1 MAPTVIGIDDIW
13 DRYIDTAELIN
24 YRGSSVKINA
34 GIVIEFDAIEVF
46 ESMNRFVYTI
56 EAGVSELVE
65 FAIHGERDVK
75 IARGVQNEDFMFF
88 GIEDHDEINIRAGSK
103 RQSVVAIVDT
113 ADIDRERRVERVIF
127 SDLNWFWRNSK
138 FNILQNME
146 FGEDFLVI
154 LFERFKI
161 GLTYQHGF

>member
-13 DRYIDTAELIN
+13 DRDINATKLIN
-24 YRGSSVKINA
+24 YRRSSVKINA
-34 GIVIEFDAIEVF
+34 GIVIKFDAIEVF
-46 ESMNRFVYTI
+46 ESVNRFVYTI

-65 FAIHGERDVK
+65 LAVHGERNIK

-103 RQSVVAIVDT
+103 RQSVVAVVDA

-127 SDLNWFWRNSK
+127 GDLNRLWCDGK
-138 FNILQNME
+138 FDILQDME
-146 FGEDFLVI
+146 FGEDLLVI
-154 LFERFKI
+154 FFE
-161 GLTYQHGF
+161 